1 MEKLSY
7 LAILEK
13 QKDGYS
19 VFFPDL
25 PGCISWGKDLEEA
38 QEKAKEALE
47 LHLYGLE
54 KEKLKIPVPSKS
66 VDVKDSSN
74 IVCLITVYPQIF
86 KDNFENKKVK
96 VNVTISNGLKKAAM
110 RQNINFSQVLEIA
123 LKQLLEIKTSTPYT
137 Q

>member
-1 MEKLSY
+1 ME
-7 LAILEK
+7 
-13 QKDGYS
+13 
-19 VFFPDL
+19 
-25 PGCISWGKDLEEA
+25 
-38 QEKAKEALE
+38 
-47 LHLYGLE
+47 GLE

-110 RQNINFSQVLEIA
+110 KQNINFSQVLEIA
-123 LKQLLEIKTSTPYT
+123 LKQLLEIKSSTPYT

>member
-25 PGCISWGKDLEEA
+25 PGCISWGKDLDEA

-54 KEKLKIPVPSKS
+54 KEKI
-66 VDVKDSSN
+66 
-74 IVCLITVYPQIF
+74 
-86 KDNFENKKVK
+86 
-96 VNVTISNGLKKAAM
+96 
-110 RQNINFSQVLEIA
+110 
-123 LKQLLEIKTSTPYT
+123 IKFFLYAG
-137 Q
+137 